1 MKAIILSGGKGTR
14 GKPFSD
20 FFPKAMIPVN
30 GKPLIDY
37 IVNYISSFD
46 FIDQIIIVSDF
57 TGLGNQIKHYFD
69 VKKDSKKIKFVQD
82 SGNGTG
88 GDLLYTSKFLKNTP
102 DFLLWF
108 VDNLCAIDIKKM
120 IKFFKEKKSLACI
133 ATRIYRKEETGF
145 ATVRDGIITDFVEK
159 PLVKLNNHECLGVY
173 ILNRKI
179 LEEIKKKSK
188 AKKGINLSF
197 DILEK
202 LSKKKLV
209 CAYDIGDRSW
219 LDVESPIIVERN
231 QKIVNKIL
239 QQMKLIN

>member
-1 MKAIILSGGKGTR
+1 VKAIILSGGKGTR
-14 GKPFSD
+14 GKPFTD

-57 TGLGNQIKHYFD
+57 TGLGSQIKHYFEG
-69 VKKDSKKIKFVQD
+69 KNDSKKIKFVQD

-88 GDLLYTSKFLKNTP
+88 GDLLYVSKFLKNTP
-102 DFLLWF
+102 EFVLWF

-120 IKFFKEKKSLACI
+120 SKFFKEKKSLACI

-145 ATVRDGIITDFVEK
+145 ATVKDGIITKFIEK
-159 PLVKLNNHECLGVY
+159 PLVKLKDHECLGVY
-173 ILNRKI
+173 ILKTKI
-179 LEEIKKKSK
+179 LEEIKKKAKSK
-188 AKKGINLSF
+188 KQINLSF

-209 CAYDIGDRSW
+209 CAYDIGNRPW
-219 LDVESPIIVERN
+219 VDVESPAILERN
-231 QKIVNKIL
+231 KKTVNQII
-239 QQMKLIN
+239 QQMNK